1 MTAFGFQR
9 SRGELQEE
17 AWAPLQ
23 RALYRWVTAHGGSPV
38 LASTAAWA
46 SLADARADAALAL
59 AGPDAGQQVMPP
71 LADEEI
77 ESLRREPLVGDG
89 SSDVPTAFV
98 IDAHSRFYLWR
109 NFRRERRIGQELRAL
124 RNMSSSGAG
133 AADEI
138 ALATLFGDAASDD
151 DSAQRAAVRQ
161 LSHRRFGVLTGGP
174 GTGKTTTVLR
184 MLLMAQRHRQLAG
197 LSPARI
203 AIAATTGKAAQ
214 RLLTSLQDGKR
225 ALQSRLRE
233 RDTSTGNDSWQVHL
247 SQLPASDALTLH
259 SLLGYRPYDGRFTR
273 GRELPLDADIV
284 VVDEASMLDLSLLD
298 ALLQALPE
306 TAQLFL
312 VGDADQLTSIGT
324 GSVLLD
330 LVAAMEGSDD
340 LVRLRHGFRTQS
352 PQLPGLL
359 TAARKGDVGA
369 FKSEFD
375 DVDDVDGADAVWH
388 RVLST
393 PQLDARLHAWAKRL
407 AGVLPL
413 QGGRALNEVDALAA
427 LDALASQQL
436 LCALREGGYGSVHAN
451 AVIEHQLRLQ
461 WQQPAQAV
469 WYPGRAVMVTRND
482 YALKLFNGDI
492 GICLSG
498 ADGGLRIW
506 FEEPAGA
513 GNADDSARHA
523 RAIAPAALPT
533 HESAFAITVHKSQ
546 GSEYA
551 HVALLLPP
559 NPQHQVLTR
568 QLVYTGLSRARQG
581 IELWSGEGAL
591 ATALVTPVRRI
602 GGLREGC

>member
-9 SRGELQEE
+9 SRAELQED
-17 AWAPLQ
+17 AWGLLQ
-23 RALYRWVTAHGGSPV
+23 RALHRWVSAHGGSPL
-38 LASTAAWA
+38 LARTAAWA
-46 SLADARADAALAL
+46 SLADASADAALAL
-59 AGPDAGQQVMPP
+59 SGPDAGRQGMP
-71 LADEEI
+71 LLGDDEI
-77 ESLRREPLVGDG
+77 DALRSEPMVGDG
-89 SSDVPTAFV
+89 SSDAPTAFV
-98 IDAHSRFYLWR
+98 IDMQSRFYLWR
-109 NFRRERRIGQELRAL
+109 NFSREGRIGQGLRAL
-124 RNMSSSGAG
+124 RKAASADAG
-133 AADEI
+133 AVDED
-138 ALATLFGDAASDD
+138 ALASLFGDAASGD

-214 RLLTSLQDGKR
+214 RLLASLQDGKR
-225 ALQSRLRE
+225 KLQSRLPALNTHV
-233 RDTSTGNDSWQVHL
+233 DGWNAHL

-259 SLLGYRPYDGRFTR
+259 SMLGYRPCDGRFAR

-306 TAQLFL
+306 NAQLFL

-330 LVAAMEGSDD
+330 LISAMEGSDD
-340 LVRLRHGFRTQS
+340 LVRLQHGFRAQS
-352 PQLPGLL
+352 PALPRLL
-359 TAARKGDVGA
+359 TAARSGDVSA
-369 FKSEFD
+369 FKSEFNSD
-375 DVDDVDGADAVWH
+375 ERAVVWH
-388 RVLST
+388 RVVS
-393 PQLDARLHAWAKRL
+393 PVQLDARLHAWAQRL
-407 AGVLPL
+407 AGVPPL
-413 QGGRALNEVDALAA
+413 QRGRALNEADALAA
-427 LDALASQQL
+427 MDVLASQQL
-436 LCALREGGYGSVHAN
+436 LCALREGGYGAVHAN

-461 WQQPAQAV
+461 WQQPARAV

-482 YALKLFNGDI
+482 YASKLFNGDV
-492 GICLSG
+492 GICLSD
-498 ADGGLRIW
+498 ADGGLRVW
-506 FEEPAGA
+506 FEGPAGA
-513 GNADDSARHA
+513 SDADDGARRA
-523 RAIAPAALPT
+523 RAFTPAALPT

-559 NPQHQVLTR
+559 NPKHQVLTR

-591 ATALVTPVRRI
+591 AISLVTPVRRI
-602 GGLREGC
+602 GGLRDGC

>member
-17 AWAPLQ
+17 AWGTLQ
-23 RALYRWVTAHGGSPV
+23 RALHRWVIAHGGSPL
-38 LASTAAWA
+38 LARTAAWA
-46 SLADARADAALAL
+46 SLVDARADAALAL
-59 AGPDAGQQVMPP
+59 AGPDAGQQGMPP
-71 LADEEI
+71 LDDDEI
-77 ESLRREPLVGDG
+77 ESLRREPMVGEG

-98 IDAHSRFYLWR
+98 IDTQSRFYLWR
-109 NFRRERRIGQELRAL
+109 NFSRERRIGQELHAL
-124 RNMSSSGAG
+124 RNVSSNDGGAV
-133 AADEI
+133 DET
-138 ALATLFGDAASDD
+138 ALATLFGDAASGD

-161 LSHRRFGVLTGGP
+161 LPHRRFGVLTGGP

-184 MLLMAQRHRQLAG
+184 MLLMAQHHRQQAG
-197 LSPARI
+197 LPPARI

-225 ALQSRLRE
+225 TLQSRLPA
-233 RDTSTGNDSWQVHL
+233 SNANVDSWNARL
-247 SQLPASDALTLH
+247 TELPASDALTLH

-273 GRELPLDADIV
+273 SRDLPLDADIV

-298 ALLQALPE
+298 ALLQALPDS
-306 TAQLFL
+306 AQLFL

-330 LVAAMEGSDD
+330 LVAAMKGSDD

-352 PQLPGLL
+352 LVLPSLL
-359 TAARKGDVGA
+359 TAARMGDVGA
-369 FKSEFD
+369 FKSEFGHAD
-375 DVDDVDGADAVWH
+375 RADAVWH
-388 RVLST
+388 RVVAT
-393 PQLDARLHAWAKRL
+393 PQLDARLHAWTQRL
-407 AGVLPL
+407 LGL
-413 QGGRALNEVDALAA
+413 QPPQRGRALNESDALAA

-436 LCALREGGYGSVHAN
+436 LCALREGIYGAVHAN

-469 WYPGRAVMVTRND
+469 WYPGRSVMVTRND

-492 GICLSG
+492 GICLAD
-498 ADGGLRIW
+498 ADGGLRVW
-506 FEEPAGA
+506 FEARAGA
-513 GNADDSARHA
+513 GVADDGARRA
-523 RAIAPAALPT
+523 RAFTTAALPT

-568 QLVYTGLSRARQG
+568 QLIYTGLSRARQG

-602 GGLREGC
+602 GGLLARC